1 MKDKEKIK
9 NLMAVIDEYVSSGLS
24 ISDFVREHSFKEY
37 GLTGAEELKDVAT
50 EYFIEKLN

>member
-37 GLTGAEELKDVAT
+37 GLTGAEELKEVAT